1 MLVNVSQA
9 AKLANISRDTFYKNY
24 INKGKISISRDGRN
38 RPMVD
43 TSEILRVF
51 GSLQTDTVRDSTK
64 QTQGYTEKDSICTV
78 LTPLETAKVQQLEQE
93 NQYLKERLAELQQLY
108 QETKQEAKERE
119 EWQRGQIEK
128 LTDTIKLLE
137 APKAIPTKNQ
147 NYLWWIKNYL
157 KVFKK

>member
-24 INKGKISISRDGRN
+24 INKGKISVSRDGRN
-38 RPMVD
+38 RPMVE

-51 GSLQTDTVRDSTK
+51 GILHIDTVENHSK
-64 QTQGYTEKDSICTV
+64 HSQSYTEKDNKNTLIT
-78 LTPLETAKVQQLEQE
+78 LPETAKIQHLEQE
-93 NQYLKERLAELQQLY
+93 NQHLKERLVELQQLH
-108 QETKQEAKERE
+108 QEAKERE

-137 APKAIPTKNQ
+137 APKEKKST
-147 NYLWWIKNYL
+147 YWWK
-157 KVFKK
+157 FW